1 MPKRTSFLNLIYD
14 WYEALLRIE
23 YERYIFKVI
32 GTIVMAIVL
41 FVWLMMFMMVAISV
55 GAGLMRIIS

>member
-1 MPKRTSFLNLIYD
+1 MSKRTSFLNLIYD

-32 GTIVMAIVL
+32 GTIAMAIVL
-41 FVWLMMFMMVAISV
+41 FVWLMIFMIVAISV
-55 GAGLMRIIS
+55 FGWLMGYVK